1 MTETV
6 SNAVHLQPRRS
17 LTPAQ
22 QLIWTSQR
30 LEPDSPHQNMA
41 LITRFG
47 APIDPE
53 RFLGAVDAVVA
64 NSDALR
70 TTIREI
76 DGIPHPSVSLE
87 VPAPCSVV
95 RVDEHQLEAWIA
107 DRISRT
113 FDLSSALYDM
123 VLIDLG
129 EDAWAWWANVHHIAT
144 DAASSAN
151 LFNAVAARYHDI
163 DVAIPNYADAWSEL
177 AAAQDPERLQKAVD
191 YWAMIPEPAPTSF
204 YRPDAG
210 ASTSAERL
218 SIDMASGRQ
227 VALDSLLSDRFR
239 LRSPDLSL
247 SVALAT
253 AVAVYAARLGNS
265 SITIGVP
272 IHHRSTKT
280 SKAVIG
286 PLVELFPLR
295 VEVRDDDTFAT
306 LHERIGASFLE
317 LLSAALP
324 GASPRQ
330 NFDVVLNVHAATLGD
345 FETIPATTRWIH
357 PGHVDPHHR
366 FRLQA
371 LDYDRSGTLEL
382 GIDLNH
388 AIADSDHRQ
397 RASGHFARVLDAM
410 LENPDLEV
418 MRVSLVGNEDLRLL
432 SAFTQ
437 PSPSVQIN
445 GVAPDVVASQLRAVG
460 VTPTIEYNDAEGD
473 RVQLSARHVDEHIN
487 VVAGALR
494 QAGYGR
500 GDIIAIEMPI
510 GVEAVLAIH
519 GVQRAGAAF
528 VPIDPTYPEV
538 RRDHIRSDSGAKLVI
553 TSLAELP
560 MLPVVDPNPA
570 PATVVPDDLAYVIY
584 TSGSTGLPK
593 GVPISH
599 RGLSEYLGFAYT
611 TYVAP
616 FQDEQQLTL
625 PLFTS
630 LSFDLTIT
638 TLFLP
643 LISGGLMTIHP
654 EGGLPALR
662 EIVEQ
667 RKATMLK
674 ATPSHLELLARMID
688 DTHPLRRLIVGGE
701 AFTVDLAD
709 RLTSVLGPDLVQF
722 NEYGPTE
729 AVVGCM
735 EHRYDPELD
744 PGPEVP
750 IGRPAPGVA
759 LHILDRFGFPV
770 PLGVAGE
777 LFVGRP
783 GMAVGY
789 VGRDD
794 LSSKKFLSQSGTDRV
809 LYRTGDLV
817 RMLDA
822 DRMVYLGRTDEQI
835 KVGGIRLEPGEI
847 EHAAQQVPGVSRA
860 VAGLWNADPNV
871 RVERCVRCG
880 LSSDVPNTVIDGD
893 GICSSCHQF
902 DLVAPQAEQ
911 WFKNEDDLAAE
922 LADARERA
930 TGYYDVIHLIS
941 GGKDSTYAL
950 YKLVEMGARVY
961 AITLD
966 NGYIAEVA
974 KANVRR
980 ATQALGVDHEF
991 VTIDGMDE
999 IFRDSLERFSNVC
1012 NGCYKAIYT
1021 IALAKAEELGV
1032 SSIVTGLSRGQF
1044 FETRLVPG
1052 MFDSERFDPDAI
1064 DEMVRE
1070 ARHVYHS
1077 TPDAVSE
1084 NIDVEFLADQTVLD
1098 RVSFIDFY
1106 RYVDVELSELYRAL
1120 DESGT
1125 WQRPPDSGRSTNCLI
1140 NAAGI
1145 FVHKLEQG
1153 HHNYAAPY
1161 SWDVRLGHK
1170 TRDEVLHELDDPMDA
1185 DELSAITS
1193 MLAKVGYEPRKSE
1206 VLTLWVEADA
1216 DLDVEALRSELVN
1229 DLPSHAIPDVI
1240 EVVDEIPLTPNGKV
1254 DMAALPAPAAR
1265 RVADPGTGRAPT
1277 GSTELKIASIWETVL
1292 GVADVTATTDFFA
1305 VGGTS
1310 LHALEMIVRVSK
1322 QLGVAVPESLAFKK
1336 RTIGELAEH
1345 IDNELALGEGAD
1357 EQAEPVSEKLS
1368 IPDVVE
1374 PAEVARLSPGE
1385 EAMLYEWRRD
1395 PTDLRY
1401 NVARLYLLPEDV
1413 DIERFN
1419 DAVRLVV
1426 AHQPTLHTSFGPRRQ
1441 SLDVSA
1447 ALWIGESSSEVA
1459 SLEQLAGHMN
1469 QTQFDLVNG
1478 RLLSIHHLKSD
1489 HPDDRG
1495 RRGVLLRTHHIVS
1508 DAGSLDV
1515 MWNQIDLA
1523 YQGQDLPALDTTYAA
1538 HAQWQ
1543 RERAG
1548 DAAEAWNPQADP
1560 ARLLLGSVANEP
1572 DGYVHLVSTVTTA
1585 QLRDAPG
1592 TTPFANAL
1600 TALSAAMRPYHDA
1613 NLLEV
1618 TVTSSVRDHPAIA
1631 DIVGYF
1637 LNPLPLLID
1646 VEADA
1651 TMGALAA
1658 SVSNTLASALEHRA
1672 VPFGSIVRSARA
1684 RRIAAPT
1691 GRLMLAVEDLAPAT
1705 LDGVPVEHRII
1716 SSGTAVNDLTFFVQI
1731 RGEKVELGVEYRG
1744 ATIGRESAEQLL
1756 GSFAHSLELL
1766 VANSNAPVASAV
1778 AAPSPLLGAPME
1790 ELGSVAPA
1798 LTATNIIHT
1807 PHAPAVSSGGSSLT
1821 YAELDAESRRLAARL
1836 RAVGVGR
1843 GDRVAIVLPRSV
1855 DLLSA
1860 IGAAWMLGASY
1871 QPIDFSF
1878 PATLVTE
1885 LISAAGVRAAVSSG
1899 DGHAGLNEVP
1909 TVHVDRDDIAV
1920 LPVARA
1926 AAIPPAAEAYV
1937 MFTSGSTGTPK
1948 GVPITHGNL
1957 RASLGA
1963 RRQWY
1968 DKPVERYLMVSS
1980 AGFDSSVAGLF
1991 WTLADGGE
1999 LVIPTEDEVHD
2010 IDALIGL
2017 IDTRKV
2023 THTLMVPSLYG
2034 ALLQRAESAA
2044 GHPLASLKTVIVAG
2058 EACPPALV
2066 KSHFNALPSA
2076 ELINEYGPTE
2086 ATVWATA
2093 HRCKRADAD
2102 LLGVPIGAPIPGMAA
2117 EVVDEHGN
2125 PMPIDTAGELWLSG
2139 PGVASGYLS
2148 RGPVGQVDNSATL
2161 ASFVADRGTG
2171 PIYRTGDLVIR
2182 RSDGTLDFLGRVDSQ
2197 LSVGG
2202 VRIEPAEVEQAIS
2215 SLDDVTACLVGLDGR
2230 ELVAWVEAD
2239 DSASTDLRI
2248 AAKELLPTTHLP
2260 ARFVRTERLPR
2271 NANGKLDRGRLDEIV
2286 PIEHAAPAV
2295 EKPVEAAVELD
2306 RDPVVQHVT
2315 AVFAAALEGAGTD
2328 GQPIG
2333 PDTDFFDAGGD
2344 SLRAVAVVALLE
2356 NDFGQRVPIGEL
2368 IDAPTPRLLARRL
2381 PNTPLA
2387 GTGAAQ
2393 ERDDAVADIV
2403 DAAEATV
2410 RRKSGNDSLAE
2421 WLRSSGT
2428 ETPLVVLPPGGGNL
2442 LRYAPLVKALDSNI
2456 PVVGIRLPGADARS
2470 EIAESIA
2477 SQARQ
2482 MLEALDSAVPSGPY
2496 RLLGWSTGG
2505 LLAWELARL
2514 LQRRGDVVELVVLV
2528 DTVMAGLKVDDA
2540 GSITDK
2546 YLDML
2551 RNDGAKAAAVEG
2563 ASRLRERAS
2572 FAVARRRYRNAREA
2586 GQTPTMQDAERQL
2599 GPVIRRAAFNYRP
2612 RPLDLPIV
2620 YVGASESDNAVTV
2633 DPWAELQAGK
2643 PFELIEVEGVHFL
2656 PEAECIIGPNKA
2668 TDLVDGLSSYLDGS
2682 S

>member
-53 RFLGAVDAVVA
+53 RFLVAVDAVVA

-76 DGIPHPSVSLE
+76 DGVPHPSVSLE

-227 VALDSLLSDRFR
+227 VALDSLLGDRFR
-239 LRSPDLSL
+239 LLSPDLSL
-247 SVALAT
+247 SAALAT

-487 VVAGALR
+487 VVAGTLR

-822 DRMVYLGRTDEQI
+822 DRMVHLGRTDEQI

-860 VAGLWNADPNV
+860 VAGLWTADPNV
-871 RVERCVRCG
+871 SVERCVRCG

-1153 HHNYAAPY
+1153 HHN
-1161 SWDVRLGHK
+1161 
-1170 TRDEVLHELDDPMDA
+1170 
-1185 DELSAITS
+1185 
-1193 MLAKVGYEPRKSE
+1193 
-1206 VLTLWVEADA
+1206 
-1216 DLDVEALRSELVN
+1216 
-1229 DLPSHAIPDVI
+1229 
-1240 EVVDEIPLTPNGKV
+1240 
-1254 DMAALPAPAAR
+1254 
-1265 RVADPGTGRAPT
+1265 
-1277 GSTELKIASIWETVL
+1277 
-1292 GVADVTATTDFFA
+1292 
-1305 VGGTS
+1305 
-1310 LHALEMIVRVSK
+1310 
-1322 QLGVAVPESLAFKK
+1322 
-1336 RTIGELAEH
+1336 
-1345 IDNELALGEGAD
+1345 
-1357 EQAEPVSEKLS
+1357 
-1368 IPDVVE
+1368 
-1374 PAEVARLSPGE
+1374 
-1385 EAMLYEWRRD
+1385 
-1395 PTDLRY
+1395 
-1401 NVARLYLLPEDV
+1401 
-1413 DIERFN
+1413 
-1419 DAVRLVV
+1419 
-1426 AHQPTLHTSFGPRRQ
+1426 
-1441 SLDVSA
+1441 
-1447 ALWIGESSSEVA
+1447 
-1459 SLEQLAGHMN
+1459 
-1469 QTQFDLVNG
+1469 
-1478 RLLSIHHLKSD
+1478 
-1489 HPDDRG
+1489 
-1495 RRGVLLRTHHIVS
+1495 
-1508 DAGSLDV
+1508 
-1515 MWNQIDLA
+1515 
-1523 YQGQDLPALDTTYAA
+1523 
-1538 HAQWQ
+1538 
-1543 RERAG
+1543 
-1548 DAAEAWNPQADP
+1548 
-1560 ARLLLGSVANEP
+1560 
-1572 DGYVHLVSTVTTA
+1572 
-1585 QLRDAPG
+1585 
-1592 TTPFANAL
+1592 
-1600 TALSAAMRPYHDA
+1600 
-1613 NLLEV
+1613 
-1618 TVTSSVRDHPAIA
+1618 
-1631 DIVGYF
+1631 
-1637 LNPLPLLID
+1637 
-1646 VEADA
+1646 
-1651 TMGALAA
+1651 
-1658 SVSNTLASALEHRA
+1658 
-1672 VPFGSIVRSARA
+1672 
-1684 RRIAAPT
+1684 
-1691 GRLMLAVEDLAPAT
+1691 
-1705 LDGVPVEHRII
+1705 
-1716 SSGTAVNDLTFFVQI
+1716 
-1731 RGEKVELGVEYRG
+1731 
-1744 ATIGRESAEQLL
+1744 
-1756 GSFAHSLELL
+1756 
-1766 VANSNAPVASAV
+1766 
-1778 AAPSPLLGAPME
+1778 
-1790 ELGSVAPA
+1790 
-1798 LTATNIIHT
+1798 
-1807 PHAPAVSSGGSSLT
+1807 
-1821 YAELDAESRRLAARL
+1821 
-1836 RAVGVGR
+1836 
-1843 GDRVAIVLPRSV
+1843 
-1855 DLLSA
+1855 
-1860 IGAAWMLGASY
+1860 
-1871 QPIDFSF
+1871 
-1878 PATLVTE
+1878 
-1885 LISAAGVRAAVSSG
+1885 
-1899 DGHAGLNEVP
+1899 
-1909 TVHVDRDDIAV
+1909 
-1920 LPVARA
+1920 
-1926 AAIPPAAEAYV
+1926 
-1937 MFTSGSTGTPK
+1937 
-1948 GVPITHGNL
+1948 
-1957 RASLGA
+1957 
-1963 RRQWY
+1963 
-1968 DKPVERYLMVSS
+1968 
-1980 AGFDSSVAGLF
+1980 
-1991 WTLADGGE
+1991 
-1999 LVIPTEDEVHD
+1999 
-2010 IDALIGL
+2010 
-2017 IDTRKV
+2017 
-2023 THTLMVPSLYG
+2023 
-2034 ALLQRAESAA
+2034 
-2044 GHPLASLKTVIVAG
+2044 
-2058 EACPPALV
+2058 
-2066 KSHFNALPSA
+2066 
-2076 ELINEYGPTE
+2076 
-2086 ATVWATA
+2086 
-2093 HRCKRADAD
+2093 
-2102 LLGVPIGAPIPGMAA
+2102 
-2117 EVVDEHGN
+2117 
-2125 PMPIDTAGELWLSG
+2125 
-2139 PGVASGYLS
+2139 
-2148 RGPVGQVDNSATL
+2148 
-2161 ASFVADRGTG
+2161 
-2171 PIYRTGDLVIR
+2171 
-2182 RSDGTLDFLGRVDSQ
+2182 
-2197 LSVGG
+2197 
-2202 VRIEPAEVEQAIS
+2202 
-2215 SLDDVTACLVGLDGR
+2215 
-2230 ELVAWVEAD
+2230 
-2239 DSASTDLRI
+2239 
-2248 AAKELLPTTHLP
+2248 
-2260 ARFVRTERLPR
+2260 
-2271 NANGKLDRGRLDEIV
+2271 
-2286 PIEHAAPAV
+2286 
-2295 EKPVEAAVELD
+2295 
-2306 RDPVVQHVT
+2306 
-2315 AVFAAALEGAGTD
+2315 
-2328 GQPIG
+2328 
-2333 PDTDFFDAGGD
+2333 
-2344 SLRAVAVVALLE
+2344 
-2356 NDFGQRVPIGEL
+2356 
-2368 IDAPTPRLLARRL
+2368 
-2381 PNTPLA
+2381 
-2387 GTGAAQ
+2387 
-2393 ERDDAVADIV
+2393 
-2403 DAAEATV
+2403 
-2410 RRKSGNDSLAE
+2410 
-2421 WLRSSGT
+2421 
-2428 ETPLVVLPPGGGNL
+2428 
-2442 LRYAPLVKALDSNI
+2442 
-2456 PVVGIRLPGADARS
+2456 
-2470 EIAESIA
+2470 
-2477 SQARQ
+2477 
-2482 MLEALDSAVPSGPY
+2482 
-2496 RLLGWSTGG
+2496 
-2505 LLAWELARL
+2505 
-2514 LQRRGDVVELVVLV
+2514 
-2528 DTVMAGLKVDDA
+2528 
-2540 GSITDK
+2540 
-2546 YLDML
+2546 
-2551 RNDGAKAAAVEG
+2551 
-2563 ASRLRERAS
+2563 
-2572 FAVARRRYRNAREA
+2572 
-2586 GQTPTMQDAERQL
+2586 
-2599 GPVIRRAAFNYRP
+2599 
-2612 RPLDLPIV
+2612 
-2620 YVGASESDNAVTV
+2620 
-2633 DPWAELQAGK
+2633 
-2643 PFELIEVEGVHFL
+2643 
-2656 PEAECIIGPNKA
+2656 
-2668 TDLVDGLSSYLDGS
+2668 
-2682 S
+2682 